1 VNLIASYRQRF
12 ADLSLARK
20 FLVLCSLLVI
30 GVIALTAAA
39 VRMHYNEAVQARR
52 DGLQAQV
59 QMGIEVLQTYAERVK
74 DGELTEDKARQAAI
88 RTLHAMQTN
97 QGADYYFLLDEHLR
111 MVEHPTV
118 KQGSDMSD
126 YKNSLGEYVYR
137 DVNQA
142 ATKGDGFASYSVP
155 KPGTMVPLPKLTY
168 AQTFPQW
175 GWTLGRGVFIDDIT
189 AKAKRF
195 TIGLALV
202 GALMVVA
209 VVLLCWLISR
219 AIGGPLRSA
228 TRNAEAIAAGD
239 LSQDIHV
246 ASRDES
252 GRLLLSMQQMQ
263 GQLRRF
269 KGEMTTLIQKQA
281 GEDIS
286 HRMPEDFPGD
296 YGALAQGVNTALFEH
311 LDAIREAMTVMDEYG
326 NGNLARD
333 MRRLPGQRAALHQAL
348 DTVKT
353 NLTAVNGDISRLAAA
368 AAHGDFSA
376 RGDVGRYAYAF
387 REMVLALNSLMEQ
400 ADAGLADVGRV
411 MTCISEGDL
420 TAHVGRHYDG
430 AFGVLASAANQTSE
444 RLSEIV
450 HHIRQSAEAINT
462 AAAEISV
469 GNADLSVRTE
479 QQAASLE
486 ETAASMEELTSTVRH
501 NADNARRASALAS
514 EAGGVAQSGGQVVQ
528 QVVETMQAI
537 SASSSRITDIIGVID
552 GIAFQTNILA
562 LNAAVEAARAGEQGR
577 GFAVVASEVRVLA
590 QRSGAAAKE
599 IKDLITESS
608 GKVELGSQ
616 LTSRAGETMND
627 IVSSVGRVTGL
638 MGEISVASSEQSAG
652 IEQVAKTVAQLDDT
666 TQQNAALVEESSAA
680 AQSLEQQAGDL
691 MASIAVFR
699 LNDTRQLGR
708 RAERQVALA

>member
-39 VRMHYNEAVQARR
+39 VRMHYNEAVQERR

-59 QMGIEVLQTYAERVK
+59 QMGIEVLQTYADRVK

-97 QGADYYFLLDEHLR
+97 QGADYYFLLDERLR

-118 KQGSDMSD
+118 EQGSDMSE

-137 DVNQA
+137 DVSQA
-142 ATKGDGFASYSVP
+142 ASKGDGFASYSVP
-155 KPGTMVPLPKLTY
+155 KPGTTVPLPKLTY
-168 AQTFPQW
+168 ARTFPQW

-219 AIGGPLRSA
+219 AIGRPLQAA

-239 LSQDIHV
+239 LSHDIHV
-246 ASRDES
+246 ASKDES

-296 YGALAQGVNTALFEH
+296 YGALARGVNTALFEH
-311 LDAIREAMTVMDEYG
+311 LDAIGEAMTVMDEYG

-333 MRRLPGQRAALHQAL
+333 MRRLPGQRAALHEAL
-348 DTVKT
+348 DVVKA
-353 NLTAVNGDISRLAAA
+353 NLTAVNADISRLAAA

-376 RGDVGRYAYAF
+376 RGEVSRYAYAF
-387 REMVLALNSLMEQ
+387 KEMVLALNSLMEQ

-411 MTCISEGDL
+411 MTSISEGDL

-430 AFGVLASAANQTSE
+430 AFGVLASAANQTSA

-450 HHIRQSAEAINT
+450 RHIQQSAEAINT

-501 NADNARRASALAS
+501 NAENARRASALAS

-577 GFAVVASEVRVLA
+577 GFAVVASEVRMLA

-608 GKVELGSQ
+608 DKVELGSQ
-616 LTSRAGETMND
+616 LTSRAGETMKD

-638 MGEISVASSEQSAG
+638 MGEISVASNEQSAG

-691 MASIAVFR
+691 MASISVFR
-699 LNDTRQLGR
+699 LNDTRQVAKRVER
-708 RAERQVALA
+708 RIALA